1 MACQSSTIAWVNM
14 TGFITHCWKSAWAE
28 LRRCVGWVLVTCML
42 AAPSAW
48 GQNALVELTE
58 LRAERRDAALYLSA
72 ELKLELG
79 AAVEDALVK
88 GLAVHFVA
96 EAEVMRD
103 RWYWYDR
110 KVGAAMRYYRLAFQP
125 LTRRWRLNVSSEPIA
140 GAGLAGSI
148 SQSFDS
154 LPEALNVI
162 RRQTGWKVADMGE
175 LDSEVRQYVI
185 YRFKLDISQ
194 LPRPFQIA
202 AGNQS
207 EWAISVARQIRL
219 TADMVR

>member
-1 MACQSSTIAWVNM
+1 M
-14 TGFITHCWKSAWAE
+14 TGFITHCWKSVWVE
-28 LRRCVGWVLVTCML
+28 LWRRGGWVLG
-42 AAPSAW
+42 AW
-48 GQNALVELTE
+48 LFVVSSVWAQTATAELTE
-58 LRAERRDAALYLSA
+58 LRAERRDAGLYLTA
-72 ELKLELG
+72 QLKLELG
-79 AAVEDALVK
+79 PVVEDALVK

-96 EAEVMRD
+96 EAEVLRD

-110 KVGAAMRYYRLAFQP
+110 KVGAATRYYRLAFQP
-125 LTRRWRLNVSSEPIA
+125 LTRRWRLNVSNEPIS

-148 SQSFDS
+148 SQNFETLS
-154 LPEALNVI
+154 EALDVI
-162 RRQTGWKVADMGE
+162 RRQSGWKVADITD
-175 LDSEVRQYVI
+175 LDVDARQYMT

-207 EWAISVARQIRL
+207 EWTLSVARQMRL

>member
-1 MACQSSTIAWVNM
+1 M
-14 TGFITHCWKSAWAE
+14 GFITHCWKSAWAE
-28 LRRCVGWVLVTCML
+28 LRRSGRWALGAWLL
-42 AAPSAW
+42 ALSSAW
-48 GQNALVELTE
+48 AQTSVAELTE
-58 LRAERRDAALYLSA
+58 LRAERRDAALYLNA
-72 ELKLELG
+72 QLQLELG

-110 KVGAAMRYYRLAFQP
+110 KLGMATRHYRLVFQP
-125 LTRRWRLNVSSEPIA
+125 LTRRWRLNVSSEPIS

-148 SQSFDS
+148 SQSFET
-154 LPEALNVI
+154 LPEALDVI
-162 RRQTGWKVADMGE
+162 RRQSGWKVAEMSDIDPE
-175 LDSEVRQYVI
+175 ARQYI
-185 YRFKLDISQ
+185 AYRFRLDMSQ

-202 AGNQS
+202 AGNQAD
-207 EWAISVARQIRL
+207 WTLAVARQLRL